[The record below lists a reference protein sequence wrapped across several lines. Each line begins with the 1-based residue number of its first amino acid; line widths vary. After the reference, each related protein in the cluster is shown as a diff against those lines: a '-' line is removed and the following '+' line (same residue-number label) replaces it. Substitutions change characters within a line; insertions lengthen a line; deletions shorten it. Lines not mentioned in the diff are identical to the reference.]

1 MTMAEEVKVL
11 ISVCQIANVD
21 IVATLEAVIRGG
33 GVGGGDDD
41 IWRLCRKYFQQL
53 LRTYS
58 FLMLQS
64 YIANIYTKYF
74 FVNTTTLVS
83 SFQMGL
89 TKKVLI

>member
-41 IWRLCRKYFQQL
+41 I
-53 LRTYS
+53 
-58 FLMLQS
+58 
-64 YIANIYTKYF
+64 
-74 FVNTTTLVS
+74 
-83 SFQMGL
+83 
-89 TKKVLI
+89 